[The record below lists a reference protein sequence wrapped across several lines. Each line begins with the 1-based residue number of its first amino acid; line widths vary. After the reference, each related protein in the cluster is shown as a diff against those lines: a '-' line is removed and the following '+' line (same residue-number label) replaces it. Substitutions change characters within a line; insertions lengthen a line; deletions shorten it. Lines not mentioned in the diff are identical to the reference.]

1 MKGLFIRIIIWLF
14 ERYAFDI
21 WVDNQV
27 IKQREDFQKRFNLK
41 DDEVEEALIDKSQE
55 GLRQAYYNGVD
66 DGIRKAEEQFY
77 ERF

>member
-1 MKGLFIRIIIWLF
+1 MKSLFIRIIIWLF

-27 IKQREDFQKRFNLK
+27 KKQREEFQRRFNLK

-77 ERF
+77 ER

>member
-27 IKQREDFQKRFNLK
+27 KKQREDFQKRFNLK

-77 ERF
+77 ER